1 MFVETNASIVL
12 SALGDPNRRTVLERL
27 ARGPASAGELA
38 RGLPVTRPAVSQHL
52 RVLKE
57 AALVTAR
64 RDGTRQ
70 IYALAPEGARMLR
83 DYAEMLWRSALGEF
97 KGAADLAVSGQQDA
111 SARERGPEVSTT
123 RTEQAPERKES

>member
-1 MFVETNASIVL
+1 METNASIIL
-12 SALGDPNRRTVLERL
+12 SALGDPNRRSVLERL

-38 RGLPVTRPAVSQHL
+38 DGLPVTRPAVSQHL
-52 RVLKE
+52 RVLRE

-83 DYAEMLWRSALGEF
+83 EYAEMLWRSALGDF
-97 KGAADLAVSGQQDA
+97 KDAAELAISGQRNS
-111 SARERGPEVSTT
+111 SAAERGPEVSTT
-123 RTEQAPERKES
+123 KTEQTPERKES

>member
-1 MFVETNASIVL
+1 METNASVIL

-27 ARGPASAGELA
+27 AKGPASAGELA
-38 RGLPVTRPAVSQHL
+38 HGLPVTRPAVSQHL

-83 DYAEMLWRSALGEF
+83 EYAEMLWRSALGDF
-97 KGAADLAVSGQQDA
+97 KDAADLASGAQRDT
-111 SARERGPEVSTT
+111 SSGEPGPEVSTT
-123 RTEQAPERKES
+123 KPEQTPERKES